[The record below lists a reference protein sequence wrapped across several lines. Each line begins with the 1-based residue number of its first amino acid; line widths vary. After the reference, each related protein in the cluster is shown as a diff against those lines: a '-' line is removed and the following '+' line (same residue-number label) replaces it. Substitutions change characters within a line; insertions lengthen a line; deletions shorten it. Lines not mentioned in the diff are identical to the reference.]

1 MEDIDPKG
9 GVFADIA
16 VVKGTVA
23 FLDTQKEL
31 EEENST
37 EHSHYIHFKGAV
49 LHSYKAVLNN
59 LQEKAKHA
67 EKEGDRW
74 RP

>member
-1 MEDIDPKG
+1 MKDIDPKG

-49 LHSYKAVLNN
+49 LNSHKSVLND
-59 LQEKAKHA
+59 LQEKAESAKD
-67 EKEGDRW
+67 KIDIFI
-74 RP
+74 P

>member
-31 EEENST
+31 KEENST
-37 EHSHYIHFKGAV
+37 EHARYIHFKGAV
-49 LHSYKAVLNN
+49 LHPYKTVLNN
-59 LQEKAKHA
+59 LQEKAEHA
-67 EKEGDRW
+67 EKEIDIFI
-74 RP
+74 P